1 VSEATPAPAS
11 PGPGGSEQDARTP
24 EEIEAHIERTRQHLA
39 TSIDAISDR
48 VSPKNV
54 AKRTTER
61 ARAQVVDEHG
71 APRTNR
77 IAAMAAAVAAFTALI
92 VWRRR
97 R

>member
-1 VSEATPAPAS
+1 MSEATPAPAGS
-11 PGPGGSEQDARTP
+11 GPGGTEQDARTP
-24 EEIEAHIERTRQHLA
+24 EEIEAHIERTRKHLA
-39 TSIDAISDR
+39 TSIDAISER

-54 AKRTTER
+54 AKRTTDR
-61 ARAQVVDEHG
+61 ARAQVLDEQG

-77 IAAMAAAVAAFTALI
+77 IAAIAAALVGFTALV